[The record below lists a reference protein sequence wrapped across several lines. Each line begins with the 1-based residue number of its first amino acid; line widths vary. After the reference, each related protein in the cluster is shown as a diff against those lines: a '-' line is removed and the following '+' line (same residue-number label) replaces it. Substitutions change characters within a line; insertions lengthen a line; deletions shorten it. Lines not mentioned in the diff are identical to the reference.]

1 MPKKINLEILRREM
15 NEKIRGFYPFFL
27 GFYLLSSAVAFFSPA
42 WSQFFYWPAFHAA
55 AVIFTVLF
63 LLTLKFDF
71 RENFLM
77 RRAPKGFKLFKAAL
91 SLAGGQMARTSA
103 VSRYFSVACG
113 RSAWRLL
120 LAAGNYF
127 VKRIRLVTRQSWIKI
142 VVIAIVLVC
151 ALFKGLGVVDFL
163 VLFYALTS
171 FIFVWN
177 SRWAGGA
184 ALVLLASCPVL
195 LILKK
200 EVWAENVA
208 VYAYYF
214 LVIVVITQ
222 IREVRKAKLPVDNSA
237 CDDCG

>member
-1 MPKKINLEILRREM
+1 MSIC
-15 NEKIRGFYPFFL
+15 
-27 GFYLLSSAVAFFSPA
+27 S
-42 WSQFFYWPAFHAA
+42 
-55 AVIFTVLF
+55 
-63 LLTLKFDF
+63 
-71 RENFLM
+71 
-77 RRAPKGFKLFKAAL
+77 
-91 SLAGGQMARTSA
+91 
-103 VSRYFSVACG
+103 
-113 RSAWRLL
+113 
-120 LAAGNYF
+120 
-127 VKRIRLVTRQSWIKI
+127 
-142 VVIAIVLVC
+142 